1 MLIHA
6 KGVFMG
12 KKIQRILIALKEK
25 QKQTNNDSW
34 KGYYI
39 FLNKLKYLRDISCGR
54 FS

>member
-25 QKQTNNDSW
+25 QKNNDSW
-34 KGYYI
+34 KGYIYI
-39 FLNKLKYLRDISCGR
+39 
-54 FS
+54 